1 LRRLED
7 YLLIHAA
14 FTAEWPEKE
23 AP

>member
-23 AP
+23 TP